1 MQDQPTEA
9 SQPASGQSPT
19 AGQPAAVSQPPAPS
33 QPAASSPPAAGSLIT
48 FDDFTKVQLR
58 VGKVL
63 EAMDHPK
70 ADKLLVLKVDLGT
83 EQRQIVAGI
92 RGYCQPQDLLGRNIV
107 IVANLQPRM
116 MRGYESQGMLL
127 AASSDSRD
135 KVIVVTV
142 EGDIPAGSK
151 VS

>member
-1 MQDQPTEA
+1 MQDQST
-9 SQPASGQSPT
+9 PAN
-19 AGQPAAVSQPPAPS
+19 VPAPS
-33 QPAASSPPAAGSLIT
+33 QSASGPPPAPQPAVPAQPAASLIT
-48 FDDFTKVQLR
+48 FDDFAKVQLR
-58 VGKVL
+58 VARVL
-63 EAMDHPK
+63 EAIDHPK

-92 RGYCQPQDLLGRNIV
+92 RGYHRPEDLVGKNIV
-107 IVANLQPRM
+107 VVANLQPRM

-127 AASSDSRD
+127 AASTDSRD

-142 EGDIPAGSK
+142 DGDIPPGAK

>member
-1 MQDQPTEA
+1 MEGQPIPQDQATPGQPAPASQPSA
-9 SQPASGQSPT
+9 SQPAPV
-19 AGQPAAVSQPPAPS
+19 AAPAS
-33 QPAASSPPAAGSLIT
+33 SLIT
-48 FDDFTKVQLR
+48 FDDFAKVQLR
-58 VGKVL
+58 VARVL
-63 EAMDHPK
+63 EAIDHPK

-92 RGYCQPQDLLGRNIV
+92 RGYHKPEDLVGKNIV

-127 AASSDSRD
+127 AGSTESRD

-142 EGDIPAGSK
+142 EGDIAPGSK